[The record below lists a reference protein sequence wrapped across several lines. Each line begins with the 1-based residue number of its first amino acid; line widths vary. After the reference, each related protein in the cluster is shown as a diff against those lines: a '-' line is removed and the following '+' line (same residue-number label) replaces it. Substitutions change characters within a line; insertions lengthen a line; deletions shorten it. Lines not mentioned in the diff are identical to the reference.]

1 MLDARIP
8 AALGASL
15 ILHGAALALVDRMP
29 RGWQLTAPGWSQWNA
44 GTLQARLR
52 APGGDE
58 AIVPAARAPVSR
70 RAARPEPV
78 LRGAEAPA
86 SAFAFAAP
94 PKYLPAEELDERPLI
109 RTPVHPTFP
118 ADAPAASGR
127 VVLQLLINEAG
138 AVDKALAVQA
148 DPPGVFDAAAVDAFV
163 SARFTPG
170 RKDGNA
176 VRSSLRIELQF
187 GEGPAIIAQTRRQD
201 VPLWQAPRRGRIQ
214 RNTQAQEKP

>member
-15 ILHGAALALVDRMP
+15 ILHGAALALVDRIP
-29 RGWQLTAPGWSQWNA
+29 RGWQSTSPGLSQWSA
-44 GTLQARLR
+44 GALHARLR
-52 APGGDE
+52 APSGDE
-58 AIVPAARAPVSR
+58 AIVPAAPVPVSR
-70 RAARPEPV
+70 RAARPDPV
-78 LRGAEAPA
+78 WRDLDAPA
-86 SAFAFAAP
+86 SGFAAP

-127 VVLQLLINEAG
+127 VVLRLLINEAG
-138 AVDKALAVQA
+138 AVDQAFTEQA
-148 DPPGVFDAAAVDAFV
+148 DPPGVFDAAAVDAFS

-170 RKDGNA
+170 RKDGIA

-187 GEGPAIIAQTRRQD
+187 GEGPAMIAQTRRQD

-214 RNTQAQEKP
+214 RNTQTQEKP

>member
-15 ILHGAALALVDRMP
+15 ILHGAALALVDRIP
-29 RGWQLTAPGWSQWNA
+29 RGWQLTAPGWSQWSA
-44 GTLQARLR
+44 GALHARLR
-52 APGGDE
+52 APGGADE
-58 AIVPAARAPVSR
+58 TIAAAARVPASR
-70 RAARPEPV
+70 RAARPDPV
-78 LRGAEAPA
+78 LRDAVAPA
-86 SAFAFAAP
+86 SGFAAP
-94 PKYLPAEELDERPLI
+94 PRYLPAEELDERPLI
-109 RTPVHPTFP
+109 RMPVHPAFP

-127 VVLQLLINEAG
+127 VVLRLLINEAG
-138 AVDKALAVQA
+138 VVDQALTEQA
-148 DPPGVFDAAAVDAFV
+148 DPPGIFDDAAVDAFA

-170 RKDGNA
+170 RKGGIA

-187 GEGPAIIAQTRRQD
+187 GEGPAMIAQARRQD

>member
-1 MLDARIP
+1 VFDARMP

-70 RAARPEPV
+70 RAARPDPV
-78 LRGAEAPA
+78 LRDPEAPA
-86 SAFAFAAP
+86 SWFAAP
-94 PKYLPAEELDERPLI
+94 PRYLPAEELDERPLI
-109 RTPVHPTFP
+109 RTQVQPAFP
-118 ADAPAASGR
+118 PDAPAASGR
-127 VVLQLLINEAG
+127 VVLQLLINEEG

-148 DPPGVFDAAAVDAFV
+148 DPPGVFDAAAVEAFA

-170 RKDGNA
+170 RKNGNA

-187 GEGPAIIAQTRRQD
+187 GVGPAMIAQTRRQD
-201 VPLWQAPRRGRIQ
+201 VPLWQPPRRARIQ
-214 RNTQAQEKP
+214 RNIQVQEKP